1 MKFRSSERSRKR
13 FLAFRIETFS
23 KDRILELYLN
33 EIYLGSGSYGCAAA
47 ALNYFDKS
55 LGELTI
61 AEAAFLAALP
71 KAAKQLHP
79 IRKRQAAIGRRNW
92 VIGRMYDEG
101 FIDLETARKARREFL
116 RFEIVAILR
125 LKKKPI
131 SLSNR
136 FAATSTRFMAIEVF
150 MSGDFPSGQRS
161 THAYRNSRR
170 RRCVMV

>member
-13 FLAFRIETFS
+13 FAFRIERAFS

-71 KAAKQLHP
+71 KAPNNYHP

-125 LKKKPI
+125 LKKPI